1 MKLDVLNKKN
11 EKVGDISVSDVLF
24 GAVWKSDLVH
34 QVVVSQL
41 SNKRK
46 PWAHTKDRRE
56 VSGGGRKPWRQKG
69 TGRAR
74 HGSIRSPLWI
84 GGGVAL
90 GPRNERSYEKKI
102 NKKMERAAIFS
113 ILSKKLADGE
123 IRIIDNF
130 GVSEKKTKAFKD
142 FFKDIFSDL
151 KNKSVLVVTGE
162 KDRNLFIAGR
172 NLPKVM
178 VVDAKNLNP
187 YELLSHN
194 YILFDKEAI
203 AGIKSNFKVE

>member
-1 MKLDVLNKKN
+1 MKLDVFNKKN
-11 EKVGDISVSDVLF
+11 EKVGDISVAESIF
-24 GAVWKSDLVH
+24 AAAWKSNLVH

-56 VSGGGRKPWRQKG
+56 VSGGGKKPWRQKG

-74 HGSIRSPLWI
+74 HGSIRSPLWV

-102 NKKMERAAIFS
+102 NRKMERAAIFS

-123 IRIIDNF
+123 VKIIDNF
-130 GVSEKKTKAFKD
+130 SVPEKKTKAFKD
-142 FFKDIFSDL
+142 SFKTLFSEL

-162 KDRNLFIAGR
+162 KDRNIFIAGR
-172 NLPKVM
+172 NLPKVTI
-178 VVDAKNLNP
+178 VDAKNLNP
-187 YELLSHN
+187 YELLAHN
-194 YILFDKEAI
+194 YVLLDKEAI
-203 AGIKSNFKVE
+203 TGIKSNFKVE